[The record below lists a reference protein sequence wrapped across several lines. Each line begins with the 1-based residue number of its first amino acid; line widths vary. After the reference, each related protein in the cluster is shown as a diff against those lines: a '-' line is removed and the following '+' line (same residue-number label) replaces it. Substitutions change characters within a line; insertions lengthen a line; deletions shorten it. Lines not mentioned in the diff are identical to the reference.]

1 MNYFSTIS
9 SGTNQTVATKLL
21 QSNLIVPVQI
31 SVIKGERLSP
41 FATRRGESTPPIS
54 SKARRPLKGVPWRSK
69 GDWRLT

>member
-9 SGTNQTVATKLL
+9 SGANHTVATKLV

-41 FATRRGESTPPIS
+41 LATRRGEASPPIS
-54 SKARRPLKGVPWRSK
+54 SEARRPLKGVPWRLK
-69 GDWRLT
+69 GA